1 VQVTALLS
9 SKEYI
14 YEFEPSFGSVKAYET
29 NQLESNS
36 PIEDARAEAK
46 CRLTSGWYV

>member
-1 VQVTALLS
+1 MTSILS
-9 SKEYI
+9 SKEHI

-36 PIEDARAEAK
+36 PIEDARAEGK
-46 CRLTSGWYV
+46 CLLTSGWYV